1 MYKTRINPTLMSF
14 IIKDLSR
21 GLVLM
26 FIYNLF
32 YKGNLV
38 KSELFYAK

>member
-1 MYKTRINPTLMSF
+1 MSF

-26 FIYNLF
+26 FIYNMLN
-32 YKGNLV
+32 KENLV
-38 KSELFYAK
+38 RGELFYAK